1 MTNWFVLYTKPNREK
16 KVLSQLEKLGIT
28 AYCPMTTVVRQWSD
42 RKKKLEV
49 PLIPRII
56 FIQCA
61 EADRDRVFIV
71 PGTQHY
77 LFWLGKPAIV
87 KNDEILNMQGWLKND
102 ISEAK
107 VNELKAGDKY
117 VLQNSGFEGQEGIVH
132 EVSKNRIQIVLKE
145 IGIKITITKEITS

>member
-1 MTNWFVLYTKPNREK
+1 M
-16 KVLSQLEKLGIT
+16 Q
-28 AYCPMTTVVRQWSD
+28 
-42 RKKKLEV
+42 V

-56 FIQCA
+56 FIQCLEA
-61 EADRDRVFIV
+61 ERDRVFVV

-87 KNDEILNMQGWLKND
+87 KNEEILKMQDWLNSD
-102 ISEAK
+102 ISEAN

-117 VLQNSGFEGQEGIVH
+117 VLQNSGFEGQEGTIH

-145 IGIKITITKEITS
+145 IGMKITITKESEVLK